1 MSPPVL
7 CRMVMRLAM
16 KRLLRLL
23 FFKPLSV
30 TKRFRHSVFC
40 RVMAKRSFLIGVAGF
55 LNVIFNAATMAA
67 KFHSTQSNLC
77 QSRAVTSMIH
87 DHDTAEPQVKERLAK
102 FGGFSLHP

>member
-7 CRMVMRLAM
+7 CRMVMYLTM

-40 RVMAKRSFLIGVAGF
+40 GVMEKRSFLIGVAGF
-55 LNVIFNAATMAA
+55 LNVIFNAVTMA
-67 KFHSTQSNLC
+67 KFHSAQLSLF

-87 DHDTAEPQVKERLAK
+87 YHDKAEPQVKERLAK